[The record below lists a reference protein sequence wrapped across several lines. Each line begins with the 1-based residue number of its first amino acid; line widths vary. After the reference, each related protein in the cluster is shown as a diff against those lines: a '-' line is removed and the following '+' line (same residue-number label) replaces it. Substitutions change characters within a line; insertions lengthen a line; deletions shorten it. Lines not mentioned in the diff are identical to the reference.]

1 MEEIARRHGF
11 EPYARRRGGIW
22 RGVALARKL

>member
-1 MEEIARRHGF
+1 MVDVVQRAGF

-22 RGVALARKL
+22 RGIALARR